1 LAGMNVASIVELVSR
16 LGLDVVSLV
25 VMAGLLYRQR
35 RSAPEMPLV
44 FTSLNLGL
52 FAAVTVISGHHFSAG
67 VGFGLFGLL
76 SLVRLRSAAFT
87 LQDVAYTFTSLVLGL
102 ANGLLAAPMSL
113 VIGINVVL
121 LAALAIVDE
130 SRNGTHTRVMRLTLD
145 RAMVDPNQIL
155 REAADQLPDRVVAL
169 VIEAVDH
176 VRDITRISV
185 RHELDSSSMDENMP
199 ELVLRGVSDDDD

>member
-1 LAGMNVASIVELVSR
+1 MNVASTVELVSR

-25 VMAGLLYRQR
+25 VMAGLLYRQK

-52 FAAVTVISGHHFSAG
+52 FAAVTVISGNHFSAG

-102 ANGLLAAPMSL
+102 ANGLVAAPMPL

-130 SRNGTHTRVMRLTLD
+130 SRNGTHTRVMQLTLD
-145 RAMVDPNQIL
+145 RAMVDPDQIL

-169 VIEAVDH
+169 VIDEVDH
-176 VRDITRISV
+176 VRDITRVSV
-185 RHELDSSSMDENMP
+185 RHELASSSMDENMP
-199 ELVLRGVSDDDD
+199 EFAFRGATNNDD